1 MSTLFLRTLRED
13 PADAEVPSHR
23 LLVRAGYVRR
33 AAPGGYTYLPLG
45 KLVLDRIADLVREEM
60 TAIGGQEVHFPA
72 LLPAEPYQTSGR
84 WTEYGDDIFRLRD
97 RRGADHLLAPTHEEA
112 VTLLVRDLYSSY
124 RDYPVTLYQIQTKF
138 RNEAR
143 PRGGLLRGREFL
155 MKDSYSFDLDAAGL
169 DESYAAHRAAYQRIF
184 DRLGLGYTAVAALS
198 GAMGGSR
205 SEEFLA
211 EAPAGED
218 TFVGCTTCGYAAN
231 TEAVTTPAPEP
242 GDPADGPP
250 MQVHDTPDT
259 PTIETLVALANTR
272 GLGGRRDW
280 TAADTLKNVAV
291 EVRGPGAAYPA
302 GSGAGHEPSVGSGA
316 EHEPSAGSGAGHDAE
331 LLVVGVPG
339 DRDVDLKR
347 LAAVLHPATVT
358 LFEDWE
364 SRPELVRG
372 YLGPQVLGKAG
383 VRYLVDPRVV
393 PGTAWLTGANE
404 PGRHAT
410 GVVCGRDFTPDGTI
424 EAATV
429 RGGDPCPACAHGT
442 LEIRRGIEIG
452 HVFQLGR
459 RFSDAFA
466 LDARGPDGVPIRV
479 TMGCYGLGIS
489 RVLAAVAEQHHDE
502 AGLAWPATVAPCDVH
517 LVPTGEPQ
525 LAAAVELAGE
535 LVGHG
540 LRVLLDD
547 RAGVSAGVK
556 FTDAELIGI
565 PRIVV
570 LGRRLADGYVELRD
584 RATGARDDAPL
595 ADLLRVVTDGRPV

>member
-23 LLVRAGYVRR
+23 LLVRAGYIRR

-45 KLVLDRIADLVREEM
+45 KLVLDRIEALVRSEM
-60 TAIGGQEVHFPA
+60 TAIGAQEVHFPA
-72 LLPAEPYQTSGR
+72 LLPAEPYQVSGR
-84 WTEYGDDIFRLRD
+84 WTEYGEEIFRLRD
-97 RRGADHLLAPTHEEA
+97 RRGAEHLLAPTHEEM

-169 DESYAAHRAAYQRIF
+169 AESYAAHRAAYQRIF
-184 DRLGLGYTAVAALS
+184 DRLGLRYTTVAALS

-211 EAPAGED
+211 EAAAGED

-242 GDPADGPP
+242 GDPAGAPP
-250 MQVHDTPDT
+250 TEVHDTPDT
-259 PTIETLVALANTR
+259 PTIETLVALANQ
-272 GLGGRRDW
+272 RRLADRADW
-280 TAADTLKNVAV
+280 TAADTLKNVVV
-291 EVRGPGAAYPA
+291 EVRGPGAP
-302 GSGAGHEPSVGSGA
+302 
-316 EHEPSAGSGAGHDAE
+316 DTE
-331 LLVVGVPG
+331 LLVIGVPG
-339 DRDVDLKR
+339 DREVDLR
-347 LAAVLHPATVT
+347 RVAAVLHPATVT
-358 LFEDWE
+358 LFEDWP
-364 SRPELVRG
+364 SRPDLVRG
-372 YLGPQVLGKAG
+372 YLGPPPTSPASSNGRAG

-429 RGGDPCPACAHGT
+429 TDGDPCPACSQGA

-459 RFSDAFA
+459 RFSDAFE
-466 LDARGPDGVPIRV
+466 LDALGPDGTPIRI
-479 TMGCYGLGIS
+479 TMGCFGLGIS
-489 RVLAAVAEQHHDE
+489 RVMAAVVEQHHDQQ
-502 AGLAWPATVAPCDVH
+502 GLIWPASIAPCDVH
-517 LVPTGEPQ
+517 LVPTGAPQ
-525 LAAAVELAGE
+525 LAAAQELAGT
-535 LVGHG
+535 LAGHG

-547 RAGVSAGVK
+547 RPGVSAGVK
-556 FTDAELIGI
+556 FTDAELLGI
-565 PRIVV
+565 PRVVV
-570 LGRRLADGYVELRD
+570 LGRRLAEGYVELRS
-584 RATGARDDAPL
+584 RATGERTDVPLTGVLGSVRDSAS
-595 ADLLRVVTDGRPV
+595 